1 LQAKSYRARTSAFDV
16 TDEEAVAAAFSVL
29 DQEGVDVDILINN
42 AGIQF
47 RKPLVDLELKDWQRV
62 IDTNLTS
69 AFIVGKQ
76 AAIRMIARGRGGK
89 IINIGSVNSQAAR
102 PTIAPYTTAKGGL
115 VMLSRS
121 MAAEWAQH
129 GIQVNTVAPGYILTE
144 MTQRLADDPEFDAW
158 VKSSNPARRWG
169 KPEDLIG
176 TVVYLASSASNY
188 VNGQV
193 IFVDGGWLSVL

>member
-1 LQAKSYRARTSAFDV
+1 
-16 TDEEAVAAAFSVL
+16 
-29 DQEGVDVDILINN
+29 
-42 AGIQF
+42 
-47 RKPLVDLELKDWQRV
+47 
-62 IDTNLTS
+62 
-69 AFIVGKQ
+69 
-76 AAIRMIARGRGGK
+76 MIARGRGGK

>member
-1 LQAKSYRARTSAFDV
+1 
-16 TDEEAVAAAFSVL
+16 
-29 DQEGVDVDILINN
+29 
-42 AGIQF
+42 
-47 RKPLVDLELKDWQRV
+47 
-62 IDTNLTS
+62 
-69 AFIVGKQ
+69 
-76 AAIRMIARGRGGK
+76 
-89 IINIGSVNSQAAR
+89 
-102 PTIAPYTTAKGGL
+102 
-115 VMLSRS
+115 